1 MIVGAKAPSAPL
13 GGSPV
18 VLAEQ
23 GALEPLNLH
32 GPINGNNCLKKKI
45 HFVLTHLKWICF

>member
-23 GALEPLNLH
+23 GALEPLNLQ
-32 GPINGNNCLKKKI
+32 GPINGNNCFQKKI
-45 HFVLTHLKWICF
+45 HFVLTHLK